1 MEKDFYQ
8 QFVDELLKKAN
19 LTDDNGEIDNSYSV
33 SLAEELK
40 KKVGL
45 MIVNELSAEQL
56 DDYGKLAQS
65 NPSDETLGEFFKKN
79 IIDFENKRDKTLQ
92 NFAFNFLQR
101 TAKMREALH
110 S

>member
-8 QFVDELLKKAN
+8 QYVSELLKKAD

-40 KKVGL
+40 KKIGL
-45 MIVNELSAEQL
+45 MIMSELSAEQL
-56 DDYGKLAQS
+56 DEYGRLAQS
-65 NPSDETLGEFFKKN
+65 NSSDETLGEFFKKN
-79 IIDFENKRDKTLQ
+79 IADFENKRDKTLQ
-92 NFAFNFLQR
+92 DFAFNFLQR
-101 TAKMREALH
+101 TAKMRQALN